1 MQQLLIISHDI
12 VSEKLAGPG
21 MRYLEMARALSRD
34 LDVSLVVP
42 GETSLHI
49 PSVHFTTYQFEQPA
63 AVYKLIEACDV
74 VLISSFILEKFP
86 LLTNYQ
92 KRIVVDLYDPTI
104 LENLHLYEN
113 EPLGVQE
120 ALNTQVVQF
129 TNRLLQIGDFFICGN
144 ERQRDFWLG
153 MLAANGRL
161 TPNAFATDSSL
172 RSLIDVVG
180 VGMPE
185 RRPTGDPVLRGIHPA
200 VATDSRIVLWGGG
213 IWDWLDPLTLIRAW
227 PKVLKSHPKARLVFL
242 GARHPNPLVPP
253 HTMAQRAQ
261 DLANEMGEKD
271 RTIIFYDWLSYQQ
284 REALLCEADIGVM
297 LHSVHI
303 ETRYSIRTRIFDYI
317 WACLPILST
326 TGDVTSEWVEQYGL
340 GEVVPPQDVEETAQA
355 LSRLLEK
362 PKNAWVQSFALLQ
375 DLFSWTRVVEP
386 LRRYCLQG
394 GTSLYRA
401 SRQVSSQSSGLKTG
415 LARARY
421 ILNREG
427 WRALISRSWGF
438 IKWRI
443 SQR

>member
-1 MQQLLIISHDI
+1 MHQLLIISHDI
-12 VSEKLAGPG
+12 VTEKLAGPG
-21 MRYLEMARALSRD
+21 MRYLEMARVLSRD
-34 LDVSLVVP
+34 LDVILAVP
-42 GETSLHI
+42 GETSLQV
-49 PSVHFTTYQFEQPA
+49 PGVRFAAYQFEQPA

-86 LLTNYQ
+86 LLTKYQ

-104 LENLHLYEN
+104 LENLHLYEH

-129 TNRLLQIGDFFICGN
+129 TNRLLQSGDFFICGN
-144 ERQRDFWLG
+144 ERQRDLWLG

-161 TPNAFATDSSL
+161 TPSAFAIDPTL

-180 VGMPE
+180 VGIPE
-185 RRPTGDPVLRGIHPA
+185 RKPTGEPFLRGIHPRVEA
-200 VATDSRIVLWGGG
+200 DSHIVLWGGG

-227 PKVLKSHPKARLVFL
+227 PQVLNAHPMARLVFL

-253 HTMAQRAQ
+253 HAMAQRAQ
-261 DLANEMGEKD
+261 DLAEEIGEKD
-271 RTIIFYDWLSYQQ
+271 RTIISYDWLSYKQ
-284 REALLCEADIGVM
+284 REALLCEADVGVM
-297 LHSVHI
+297 LHSMHI
-303 ETRYSIRTRIFDYI
+303 ETRYSIRTRIFDYF
-317 WACLPILST
+317 WASLPILIT
-326 TGDVTSEWVEQYGL
+326 AGDVTSEWVQQYGL
-340 GEVVPPQDVEETAQA
+340 GEVVAPQNVDDTSQA

-362 PKNAWVQSFALLQ
+362 PKSAWVQAFAPLQ
-375 DLFSWTRVVEP
+375 EIFSWTQVVEP

-394 GTSLYRA
+394 GTSLYRT
-401 SRQVSSQSSGLKTG
+401 SHQVSGQSSGLKTR

-427 WRALISRSWGF
+427 WRALVSRSWGF

>member
-1 MQQLLIISHDI
+1 MQQLLIISNDI

-21 MRYLEMARALSRD
+21 MRYLEIARALSRD
-34 LDVSLVVP
+34 LDVILAVP
-42 GETSLHI
+42 GETSLQI
-49 PSVHFTTYQFEQPA
+49 PGVRFVTYQFEQPA
-63 AVYKLIEACDV
+63 AVYKLIEASDV
-74 VLISSFILEKFP
+74 VLLSSFILEKFP
-86 LLTNYQ
+86 LLTSYQ

-129 TNRLLQIGDFFICGN
+129 TNRLLQAGDFFICGN

-161 TPNAFATDSSL
+161 TPNAFATDASL

-185 RRPTGDPVLRGIHPA
+185 RRPTGDPVLRGIHPC

-227 PKVLKSHPKARLVFL
+227 PLVLKDHPKARLVFL

-253 HTMAQRAQ
+253 HAMARRAQ
-261 DLANEMGEKD
+261 DLANEIGEKD

-284 REALLCEADIGVM
+284 HEALLCEADVGVM
-297 LHSVHI
+297 LHSIHI

-317 WACLPILST
+317 WACLPILIT
-326 TGDVTSEWVEQYGL
+326 TGDVTSEWVEQYSL
-340 GEVVPPQDVEETAQA
+340 GEVVSPQNVEETSLA
-355 LSRLLEK
+355 LSRLLNK
-362 PKNAWVQSFALLQ
+362 PKSAWGQAFTPLQ
-375 DLFSWTRVVEP
+375 NIFSWTHVVEP
-386 LRRYCLQG
+386 LRQYCLQG
-394 GTSLYRA
+394 STSLYRT
-401 SRQVSSQSSGLKTG
+401 SHTVPEQSSDFKTG

-427 WRALISRSWGF
+427 WRALVRRSWGY
-438 IKWRI
+438 IKWKI
-443 SQR
+443 SQQ